1 MDISEKYRPRLH
13 FSPASGWM
21 NDPNGLIVVDGR
33 YHLFYQHDPH
43 SVSHGPMHWGH
54 ASSENLVDWLE
65 HAVALRPDADDACW
79 SGSAIET
86 AEKEV
91 KLFYTAHRQM
101 ADGRDVESQRL
112 VHADRSLQTFA
123 VDPGNPVLANPGLEV
138 FRDPKVIWH
147 AESAQWVMLVTMGE
161 TIGFY
166 GSTNLVDWEPLSTFG
181 DHDGC
186 HGGGPWECPDLI
198 RLAAPD
204 GSEHWALIVGIGGG
218 AYAGGSGTQY
228 FIGAFDGRT
237 FSNAN
242 LPSTILW
249 LDHGRDCYAAQTF
262 FDAEAGRPLA
272 LAWASNWLY
281 ARATPTTAFRGV
293 MTLPRE
299 IRLVGDAARLRLAM
313 HVPTTVHRRFACYR
327 PDIANGTYRWE
338 ALVRLEPGEEQ
349 AIALF
354 GEAAPHLTLI
364 RDTHA
369 HGRIRSSRDATHAIP
384 DFAHD
389 YEVEIDWPEGG
400 LDLTLYVD
408 QGVVELC
415 ADRGRVW
422 ITNLF
427 YPEEPAGAL
436 SVTLREAARLK
447 DVA

>member
-1 MDISEKYRPRLH
+1 MEMFEKYRPRLH

-21 NDPNGLIVVDGR
+21 NDPNGLIFVDGR

-43 SVSHGPMHWGH
+43 SISHGPMHWGH
-54 ASSENLVDWLE
+54 ASSENLVDWVE
-65 HAVALRPDADDACW
+65 HAVALRPDAHGACW

-86 AEKEV
+86 GDNKI
-91 KLFYTAHRQM
+91 KLFYTAHRQT
-101 ADGRDVESQRL
+101 ADGRDVETQCV
-112 VHADRSLQTFA
+112 VHADRSLETFIG
-123 VDPGNPVLANPGLEV
+123 DPRNPVLPNPGLDV

-147 AESAQWVMLVTMGE
+147 EESAQWIMLATMGE

-166 GSTNLVDWEPLSTFG
+166 GSTNLVDWKPLSTFG
-181 DHDGC
+181 EQDGC
-186 HGGGPWECPDLI
+186 HNEGPWECPDMV

-204 GSEHWALIVGIGGG
+204 GSEHWVLIVGIGNG
-218 AYAGGSGTQY
+218 AFAGGSGTQY
-228 FIGAFDGRT
+228 FIGTFDGRT
-237 FSNAN
+237 FANAN
-242 LPSTILW
+242 PPSTILW

-262 FDAEAGRPLA
+262 FDARAERVLA
-272 LAWASNWLY
+272 IAWACNWLY

-299 IRLVGDAARLRLAM
+299 IRLVGDAGHLRLAM
-313 HVPTTVHRRFACYR
+313 HVPTAVHRRFACYR
-327 PDIANGTYRWE
+327 ADIVSGTYRWE

-349 AIALF
+349 AIAFF
-354 GEAAPHLTLI
+354 GEDEPHLTLM
-364 RDTHA
+364 RDSHA
-369 HGRIRSSRDATHAIP
+369 RGRIRCMRDTPHTMP

-389 YEVEIDWPEGG
+389 YDLAIDWPEGG

-422 ITNLF
+422 MTNIF
-427 YPEEPAGAL
+427 FPEEPAGAL
-436 SVTLREAARLK
+436 SVTVREAAKLK